1 MARQRR
7 CHSASPHCAQAKP
20 SNVTASMISLST
32 PSPEKPPIRNLIL
45 DGHGKKQYYI
55 FTQLIKKNIY
65 TRAKRHEPSPEL
77 ISPVPLGG
85 LVRSNRPGQK
95 QPTHVDMITSHKH
108 HIKIT
113 TNATKWP
120 I

>member
-1 MARQRR
+1 
-7 CHSASPHCAQAKP
+7 
-20 SNVTASMISLST
+20 MIVLT
-32 PSPEKPPIRNLIL
+32 NNLYGNIYRRNLIL
-45 DGHGKKQYYI
+45 DGHGKKQYCI
-55 FTQLIKKNIY
+55 FTELIKKNIY
-65 TRAKRHEPSPEL
+65 TRAKSSTPTGKNQVGETKEKKRSF
-77 ISPVPLGG
+77 PLGG